1 MKYPLAGVCSRDI
14 QCETGHLRY
23 SILKNK
29 TAILFPEPV
38 DNCILNVNFYKKIE
52 KSWKKWLTNLW
63 KGGIIVNVAENNTD
77 TTKTIQKQ

>member
-38 DNCILNVNFYKKIE
+38 DNCILNVNFYKKNR
-52 KSWKKWLTNLW
+52 KKLKKVVDKPLEGWYYSQRCS
-63 KGGIIVNVAENNTD
+63 ER
-77 TTKTIQKQ
+77 QH